1 MKINDILKKNYQ
13 LVSELDLS
21 MEASSGDANDSELVS
36 DYESILDE
44 VLEVY
49 NLALSKGLS
58 NQMAE
63 SISVELFKIFIQHAI

>member
-1 MKINDILKKNYQ
+1 M
-13 LVSELDLS
+13 SELDLS

-63 SISVELFKIFIQHAI
+63 SISVELFRIFIQHAI

>member
-1 MKINDILKKNYQ
+1 
-13 LVSELDLS
+13 

-63 SISVELFKIFIQHAI
+63 SISVELFRIFIQHAI

>member
-1 MKINDILKKNYQ
+1 
-13 LVSELDLS
+13 
-21 MEASSGDANDSELVS
+21 MEASSGDENDSEFVS

-58 NQMAE
+58 SQMAE